1 MDQVLIKPK
10 VKSKRHLKGLWKYE
24 FPSLVHLIYE
34 LFATYTNGRKEI
46 FEIQL
51 LLDEIGYRN
60 LKDIP
65 SDEVDSIRVL
75 IKEKLPEWQMFDDEE
90 FITYQLMAAISNKDI
105 LVIIDDNIIA
115 DIHKSLPINSNSI
128 ITFFN
133 NQRLNQITFTTL

>member
-1 MDQVLIKPK
+1 MDQVLIKPR

-24 FPSLVHLIYE
+24 FPSLIYLIFE
-34 LFATYTNGRKEI
+34 LFETYTDGRKEI

-65 SDEVDSIRVL
+65 ADEVESIRAL
-75 IKEKLPEWQMFDDEE
+75 IKEKLPEWKMFDDPE
-90 FITYQLMAAISNKDI
+90 FVTYQLMAAIRNKDI
-105 LVIIDDNIIA
+105 LVIVDDTVIDD
-115 DIHKSLPINSNSI
+115 IHQPFPIHSNSI

-133 NQRLNQITFTTL
+133 NQLLNQITFTTL